1 MKRYVRSDTVPANS
15 YAKQIAKK
23 TFGTWYNEQDR
34 VKIYK
39 QSAGYAV
46 KYYAETPAEADKVL
60 ADMIETA
67 EYFDIPVLKSFTK
80 LGFLYGSVH
89 CYVACVVV
97 PAVESADQINF
108 C

>member
-23 TFGTWYNEQDR
+23 TFGTWYDVQDR

-39 QSAGYAV
+39 QSTGYAV
-46 KYYAETPAEADKVL
+46 KYYAEIPAEADKVL
-60 ADMIETA
+60 EGMIETA

-80 LGFLYGSVH
+80 LGFLGSAH
-89 CYVACVVV
+89 YYVACIVV